1 MGDGPSCKIQLKAD
15 MAFIAP
21 GFPQPR
27 VFLEKDFA
35 HRTVLA
41 RTSGGLACTKENR
54 AFEPLSFEK

>member
-1 MGDGPSCKIQLKAD
+1 MGEGPFCKIQLKEG
-15 MAFIAP
+15 AFIAP

-41 RTSGGLACTKENR
+41 RTSRGLACTEENS
-54 AFEPLSFEK
+54 ALESLSLEK